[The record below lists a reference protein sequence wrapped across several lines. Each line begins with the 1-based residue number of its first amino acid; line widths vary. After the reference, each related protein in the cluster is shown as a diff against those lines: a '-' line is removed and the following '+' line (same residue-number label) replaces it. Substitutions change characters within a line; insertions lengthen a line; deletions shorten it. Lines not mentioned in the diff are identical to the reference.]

1 MTEQA
6 LWQTKTLDEMTDA
19 EWEALCDGC
28 GQCCLHKLIDA
39 DTDELYYTNVACDQ
53 LDLHTCQCRNY
64 ATRFELEPDC
74 IKLTRENMNTFEW
87 LPATCAYRLLDEG
100 KGLPAWHPLVSG
112 TPESMHDA
120 GISVRDQCVYEID
133 VIDWEEHIT
142 NKPKWVR

>member
-6 LWQTKTLDEMTDA
+6 FWQTKTLDEMTDA

-112 TPESMHDA
+112 TSESMHDA
-120 GISVRDQCVYEID
+120 GVSVRDQCVYEID
-133 VIDWEEHIT
+133 VI
-142 NKPKWVR
+142 

>member
-1 MTEQA
+1 
-6 LWQTKTLDEMTDA
+6 
-19 EWEALCDGC
+19 
-28 GQCCLHKLIDA
+28 
-39 DTDELYYTNVACDQ
+39 
-53 LDLHTCQCRNY
+53 
-64 ATRFELEPDC
+64 
-74 IKLTRENMNTFEW
+74 NTFEW

-112 TPESMHDA
+112 TSESMHDA

>member
-6 LWQTKTLDEMTDA
+6 FWQTKTLDEMTDA

-133 VIDWEEHIT
+133 V
-142 NKPKWVR
+142 